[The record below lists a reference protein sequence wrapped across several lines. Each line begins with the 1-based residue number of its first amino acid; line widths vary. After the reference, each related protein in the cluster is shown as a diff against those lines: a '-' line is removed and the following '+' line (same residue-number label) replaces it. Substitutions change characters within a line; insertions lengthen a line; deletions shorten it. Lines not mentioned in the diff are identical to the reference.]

1 MYSIICWHA
10 YDKDYCWPSYAN
22 LAKRMGCSVNSI
34 KNYFRE
40 LVKAN
45 LVLVKKESY
54 RSSKYILLKPSDE
67 MLNDGKQEY
76 YSENYAC
83 PQDANL
89 SNFDDNLS
97 KFGENPSNIGYLK
110 NPIKQTKEP
119 PLPINSENSDNRQN
133 ENSHGVGDSFSDF
146 ESIWEAYPRKE
157 AKGLAKA
164 AWRNLLRSGS
174 LPAIATILETI
185 ERFKAS
191 ANWQRENG
199 RFIPQLSNFLK
210 GERWND
216 PLPEAEIAEQQQKQR
231 VENIKKRHLEQE
243 ELAKQEHEAKTRQL
257 EPLFEEFAAKFTGKY
272 HRPYVFGH
280 WLALHDKGN
289 APLASD
295 VPSDNELDIA
305 QFLKRFSQNRNYE
318 QSKTSS
324 GNGGIATRPETIS
337 PQKSVNSLER
347 TGSVASSGVLMR
359 QLLSKLRLGIELKPD
374 GENENS
380 AKAFMVA

>member
-1 MYSIICWHA
+1 M
-10 YDKDYCWPSYAN
+10 KT
-22 LAKRMGCSVNSI
+22 LMGW
-34 KNYFRE
+34 
-40 LVKAN
+40 
-45 LVLVKKESY
+45 
-54 RSSKYILLKPSDE
+54 
-67 MLNDGKQEY
+67 
-76 YSENYAC
+76 
-83 PQDANL
+83 
-89 SNFDDNLS
+89 
-97 KFGENPSNIGYLK
+97 
-110 NPIKQTKEP
+110 
-119 PLPINSENSDNRQN
+119 
-133 ENSHGVGDSFSDF
+133 GDSFSDF
-146 ESIWEAYPRKE
+146 ERIWEAYPRKE

-164 AWRNLLRSGS
+164 AWSHLLRSGS
-174 LPAIATILETI
+174 LPAIAIILATI

-210 GERWND
+210 GERWSD

-243 ELAKQEHEAKTRQL
+243 ELAKQEHKAKIRQL

-318 QSKTSS
+318 QSKSS
-324 GNGGIATRPETIS
+324 DGNDGIATRPETIS
-337 PQKSVNSLER
+337 PQKTVNSLER
-347 TGSVASSGVLMR
+347 TGSVASSGMLMR
-359 QLLSKLRLGIELKPD
+359 QLLSKLRLGIDLEPD
-374 GENENS
+374 GKNENA